1 MSSCVLELVTH
12 HPNWTS
18 PLLSVTCSVQAFT
31 AFHFNDWKRLHDS
44 SHLNS
49 FCTLMQ
55 DVIMLASHH
64 CPKPFKRSSK
74 IKLNSDWVIENLGVH
89 IKIIFLE
96 FPHIKEQ
103 TSNTLVVWTTK
114 KKKDPS
120 MATFSIKNV
129 HVIKVIFLINQNVL
143 VILVLRIPLWVLLY
157 FINVEYNA

>member
-1 MSSCVLELVTH
+1 MSWIFYNTKLSSCVLELVTH

-18 PLLSVTCSVQAFT
+18 PLLSITCYVQAFT
-31 AFHFNDWKRLHDS
+31 VFHFNDWKLHDF

-64 CPKPFKRSSK
+64 CPKPFKRSFK
-74 IKLNSDWVIENLGVH
+74 IKLNSDWFIENLGVH

-114 KKKDPS
+114 KKK
-120 MATFSIKNV
+120 
-129 HVIKVIFLINQNVL
+129 IFHGNFF
-143 VILVLRIPLWVLLY
+143 Y
-157 FINVEYNA
+157 